1 MSIFQ
6 NRGVCGQAF
15 PPFPS
20 PTPLLPLFCSRLI
33 FRAARMRKTPSR
45 GPNFVRVVR
54 ERLLRRLQINEGI
67 SWSNYFL
74 LILLFR
80 NQFVMEY
87 CGEVMN
93 YKDFQERAERY
104 DRENRRHYY
113 FMTLRA
119 DEVNCRTLLHPFR
132 PNYQNYHPPY

>member
-1 MSIFQ
+1 MS
-6 NRGVCGQAF
+6 F
-15 PPFPS
+15 PAVAVF
-20 PTPLLPLFCSRLI
+20 
-33 FRAARMRKTPSR
+33 
-45 GPNFVRVVR
+45 
-54 ERLLRRLQINEGI
+54 
-67 SWSNYFL
+67 FL

-119 DEVNCRTLLHPFR
+119 DEVNCKTLLHVHAFGPH
-132 PNYQNYHPPY
+132 YQNCNSPF

>member
-1 MSIFQ
+1 MF
-6 NRGVCGQAF
+6 
-15 PPFPS
+15 
-20 PTPLLPLFCSRLI
+20 L
-33 FRAARMRKTPSR
+33 
-45 GPNFVRVVR
+45 
-54 ERLLRRLQINEGI
+54 
-67 SWSNYFL
+67 L

-119 DEVNCRTLLHPFR
+119 DEVN
-132 PNYQNYHPPY
+132 

>member
-1 MSIFQ
+1 MFADLVFTTLSVSAVMHFFY
-6 NRGVCGQAF
+6 V
-15 PPFPS
+15 
-20 PTPLLPLFCSRLI
+20 
-33 FRAARMRKTPSR
+33 
-45 GPNFVRVVR
+45 
-54 ERLLRRLQINEGI
+54 
-67 SWSNYFL
+67 
-74 LILLFR
+74 ILLFR

-119 DEVNCRTLLHPFR
+119 DEVNFKTLLRVSGPQYE
-132 PNYQNYHPPY
+132 NCNLPY

>member
-1 MSIFQ
+1 MF
-6 NRGVCGQAF
+6 
-15 PPFPS
+15 
-20 PTPLLPLFCSRLI
+20 L
-33 FRAARMRKTPSR
+33 
-45 GPNFVRVVR
+45 
-54 ERLLRRLQINEGI
+54 
-67 SWSNYFL
+67 L

-119 DEVNCRTLLHPFR
+119 DEVNCKTLLNAFGPRTLTTLQFSLLISMLFL
-132 PNYQNYHPPY
+132 

>member
-1 MSIFQ
+1 MLIHYCWLCHCLWDTFMY
-6 NRGVCGQAF
+6 AH
-15 PPFPS
+15 
-20 PTPLLPLFCSRLI
+20 LFSTSSLIICSNASL
-33 FRAARMRKTPSR
+33 T
-45 GPNFVRVVR
+45 
-54 ERLLRRLQINEGI
+54 
-67 SWSNYFL
+67 
-74 LILLFR
+74 LLFR

-119 DEVNCRTLLHPFR
+119 DEVNCKTLLNSFESQE
-132 PNYQNYHPPY
+132 NCFSFYQFLCLSCSSTYYIDGQFMTLCQLVLNW

>member
-1 MSIFQ
+1 MLIYCCWLCAKQFSPGIHLCMHIFFLPVFSLSAVMHVVLFMS
-6 NRGVCGQAF
+6 
-15 PPFPS
+15 
-20 PTPLLPLFCSRLI
+20 
-33 FRAARMRKTPSR
+33 
-45 GPNFVRVVR
+45 
-54 ERLLRRLQINEGI
+54 
-67 SWSNYFL
+67 
-74 LILLFR
+74 LFR

-119 DEVNCRTLLHPFR
+119 DEVNCKTLLNSFEHK
-132 PNYQNYHPPY
+132 NCSSLY